1 MKPGRSPWLILL
13 ALLLLAGGV
22 TFFYQQRTRE
32 YVSEQFLM
40 DTLMTIRVYGDDP
53 EMLRAAVAAAYHE
66 MHRIADLADRFPPPG
81 TPACNLSDVCR
92 INEQAGIA
100 PVRVDADTLA
110 MLALA
115 KKYHDLSA
123 GAFDVTIGPVMD
135 LWGFAGDTPHIP
147 PRDRIAETLTLVD
160 SDLLQVNAP
169 EQTVYLPKVG
179 MKLDLGAVAKGYA
192 TEKALQ
198 ALEKSGIKKALIDAG
213 GNIRVLGT
221 NVRNSPWR
229 IGIKDPRQ
237 GDAIVAVVALEDAA
251 AVTSGD
257 YYRYFE
263 VDGQRYHHILDPRS
277 GYPANTNK
285 SVTVISK
292 DAGLADVL
300 STALFV
306 MKGEEAVLLAEKLG
320 VVLFLVSAG
329 GRISHTS
336 TLADRSDPPLRSYRA
351 GEDLSPLLYTLS
363 SALPGAGD
371 DHGQRQR
378 YSDDRS

>member
-1 MKPGRSPWLILL
+1 MMKGKSTGLILL

-22 TFFYQQRTRE
+22 TWLYQQRTRE
-32 YVSEQFLM
+32 YASEQFLM
-40 DTLMTIRVYGDDP
+40 DTLVTIRVYGHDP
-53 EMLRAAVAAAYHE
+53 EVLKAAVAAAYDE
-66 MHRIADLADRFPPPG
+66 MHRIADLADRFPRPG
-81 TPACNLSDVCR
+81 TSACRSSDVCR

-115 KKYHDLSA
+115 KKYHVLSA

-135 LWGFAGDTPHIP
+135 LWGFAGDKPMVP
-147 PRDRIAETLTLVD
+147 SSRRITETLALVD
-160 SDLLQVNAP
+160 NNLLEVNGP
-169 EQTVYLPKVG
+169 EQTVYLQKVG

-192 TEKALQ
+192 TERAIK
-198 ALEKSGIKKALIDAG
+198 ALEKYGIKKALIDAG

-221 NVRNSPWR
+221 NARNTPWR

-237 GDAIVAVVALEDAA
+237 ADAIVAVVALEDAA

-277 GYPANTNK
+277 GYPASTNK

-306 MKGEEAVLLAEKLG
+306 LNGEEAVALAEKLG
-320 VVLFLVSAG
+320 VDLFLVSAE

-336 TLADRSDPPLRSYRA
+336 ALADRIEVKPRGAYRYDPRR
-351 GEDLSPLLYTLS
+351 
-363 SALPGAGD
+363 
-371 DHGQRQR
+371 
-378 YSDDRS
+378 

>member
-1 MKPGRSPWLILL
+1 MMKGKSTGLILF

-22 TFFYQQRTRE
+22 TFLYQQRTRE
-32 YVSEQFLM
+32 YASEQFLM
-40 DTLMTIRVYGDDP
+40 DTLVTIRVYGSDP
-53 EMLRAAVAAAYHE
+53 DVLKAAVAAAYGE
-66 MHRIADLADRFPPPG
+66 MHRIADLADRFPQPG
-81 TPACNLSDVCR
+81 TTACRSSDVCR

-100 PVRVDADTLA
+100 PVRVDVDTLA

-135 LWGFAGDTPHIP
+135 LWGFAGDNPAVP
-147 PRDRIAETLTLVD
+147 SPRRITGTLALVD
-160 SDLLQVNAP
+160 NNRLQVNAS
-169 EQTVYLPKVG
+169 EQTVYLQQVG

-192 TEKALQ
+192 TEKAIKT
-198 ALEKSGIKKALIDAG
+198 LEKYGVKKALIDAG

-221 NVRNSPWR
+221 NARNTPWR

-237 GDAIVAVVALEDAA
+237 ADAIVAIVALEDAA

-277 GYPANTNK
+277 GYPASANK

-306 MKGEEAVLLAEKLG
+306 LKGEEAVSLAEKLG
-320 VVLFLVSAG
+320 VDLFLVSAE

-336 TLADRSDPPLRSYRA
+336 ALADRIEVKSGGAYRYDPSR
-351 GEDLSPLLYTLS
+351 
-363 SALPGAGD
+363 
-371 DHGQRQR
+371 
-378 YSDDRS
+378 

>member
-1 MKPGRSPWLILL
+1 MKRGKSALLILL
-13 ALLLLAGGV
+13 ALLLLVGGV
-22 TFFYQQRTRE
+22 SFLYQHRTRE
-32 YVSEQFLM
+32 YASEQFLM
-40 DTLMTIRVYGDDP
+40 DTLVTIRVYGNDP
-53 EMLRAAVAAAYHE
+53 EVLKAAVAAAYAE

-81 TPACNLSDVCR
+81 TPECQVSDVCR
-92 INEQAGIA
+92 INEQAGIL

-135 LWGFAGDTPHIP
+135 LWGFAGNNPHVP
-147 PRDRIAETLTLVD
+147 PLASIVEALKLVD
-160 SDLLQVNAP
+160 YQRLQVNAL
-169 EQTVYLPKVG
+169 EQTVFLQTVG

-198 ALEKSGIKKALIDAG
+198 ALIQYGVKKALIDAG

-221 NVRNSPWR
+221 NARNAPWR
-229 IGIKDPRQ
+229 IGIKDPRKE
-237 GDAIVAVVALEDAA
+237 AALVAVIALADAA

-263 VDGQRYHHILDPRS
+263 VDGQRYHHIIDPRS
-277 GYPANTNK
+277 GYPARENR

-300 STALFV
+300 STAFFV
-306 MKGEEAVLLAEKLG
+306 LKGEEAVALAEKIG
-320 VVLFLVSAG
+320 IDLFLVSAE
-329 GRISHTS
+329 GRILHTS
-336 TLADRSDPPLRSYRA
+336 GLANHIEVKPGDAYRYDPRR
-351 GEDLSPLLYTLS
+351 
-363 SALPGAGD
+363 
-371 DHGQRQR
+371 
-378 YSDDRS
+378 

>member
-1 MKPGRSPWLILL
+1 MKKGKSPWLILL

-22 TFFYQQRTRE
+22 TFLYQQRTRE
-32 YVSEQFLM
+32 YISEQFLM
-40 DTLMTIRVYGDDP
+40 DTLVTIRVYGHDP
-53 EMLRAAVAAAYHE
+53 EVLKTAVAAAYEE

-81 TPACNLSDVCR
+81 TAACNLSDVCR
-92 INEQAGIA
+92 INAQAGIG

-110 MLALA
+110 MLTLA
-115 KKYHDLSA
+115 QKYHDLSA

-135 LWGFAGDTPHIP
+135 LWGFAGNNPAVPLPHNIVK
-147 PRDRIAETLTLVD
+147 TLALVD
-160 SDLLQVNAP
+160 NNLLQVNTQK
-169 EQTVYLPKVG
+169 QTVYLQKVG

-198 ALEKSGIKKALIDAG
+198 ALVRHGVRKALIDAG

-221 NVRNSPWR
+221 NARNTPWR
-229 IGIKDPRQ
+229 IGIKDPRHA
-237 GDAIVAVVALEDAA
+237 DAMVAVLALEDAA

-263 VDGQRYHHILDPRS
+263 VGGRRYHHILDPRS
-277 GYPANTNK
+277 GYPASENR
-285 SVTVISK
+285 SVTVVSK

-306 MKGEEAVLLAEKLG
+306 LKEEEALSLAEKLG
-320 VVLFLVSAG
+320 VDLFLVSAE

-336 TLADRSDPPLRSYRA
+336 TLADHI
-351 GEDLSPLLYTLS
+351 EV
-363 SALPGAGD
+363 LPGGRYRD
-371 DHGQRQR
+371 DPSR
-378 YSDDRS
+378 

>member
-1 MKPGRSPWLILL
+1 MMKRNRTLLILL
-13 ALLLLAGGV
+13 AILLLAGGV
-22 TFFYQQRTRE
+22 TLLYQQRTRE

-40 DTLMTIRVYGDDP
+40 DTLVTIRVYGKDP
-53 EMLRAAVAAAYHE
+53 EVLKAAVAAAYAE
-66 MHRIADLADRFPPPG
+66 MHRIADLADRFPQTG
-81 TPACNLSDVCR
+81 TVACRSSDVCH
-92 INEQAGIA
+92 INEQAGIG

-135 LWGFAGDTPHIP
+135 LWGFAENSPHVP
-147 PRDRIAETLTLVD
+147 PLASIVEALALVD
-160 SDLLQVNAP
+160 NNRLLVNATD
-169 EQTVYLPKVG
+169 QTVYLQTVG

-198 ALEKSGIKKALIDAG
+198 AIIGHGIKKALIDAG

-221 NVRNSPWR
+221 NVRNTPWR
-229 IGIKDPRQ
+229 IGIKDPRKS
-237 GDAIVAVVALEDAA
+237 DAIVAIVALEDAA

-263 VDGQRYHHILDPRS
+263 ANGQRYHHILDPRS
-277 GYPANTNK
+277 GYPANENM
-285 SVTVISK
+285 SVTVFSK

-306 MKGEEAVLLAEKLG
+306 LKGEEAIALAKEIG
-320 VVLFLVSAG
+320 VDLFLVRAD
-329 GRISHTS
+329 GRILITPN
-336 TLADRSDPPLRSYRA
+336 LADHIEVKPGGAYRYDPSR
-351 GEDLSPLLYTLS
+351 
-363 SALPGAGD
+363 
-371 DHGQRQR
+371 
-378 YSDDRS
+378 